1 MTEDMKIDH
10 IVEVP
15 DTPDRTTVRHDYQ
28 KYLGNPDKRG
38 RAFNAADENN
48 NHSNYISLSPSEE
61 SYSSQNAPIF
71 RRAQTDGAEKMEKG
85 KSISSKVP
93 SKSSHRGISILDLT
107 EENEQI
113 RHPKPAFS
121 HRGSR
126 DNATEDKK
134 ALKATNGR
142 SSLPVI
148 SDSSNTSRNAFIGKY
163 KLDIKTLPGPN
174 ISVDHGKGISLSN
187 DSQLQN
193 EKQVSLPPRVS
204 TSPRG
209 RGHKRLVRNGCIS
222 PHNIA
227 TMEKQLAE
235 QSNHKTKDVE
245 QSHGHSVSSSTV
257 SPVSVDDIVAGERGN
272 GRGKGKEVL
281 AYRSPHRLTFRT
293 ASSPVTNYEE
303 INGPSNAIRNPL
315 QYSGGQGGRRTT
327 HNERNA
333 NWHLHDVNGH
343 HLRINNDVGRFI
355 NGHNTTG
362 MDRRNTG
369 NGQSSNHI
377 HGSQSDHTA
386 QPTSVIIPD
395 VDQSSG
401 THRTADILTKRQRKR
416 ESPSGF
422 MFRGSTGD
430 SSSSSRNPV
439 SDPEVIELLS
449 PPRGSSSSSRTSV
462 LDHEV
467 VDLLSTP
474 RYANR
479 SSEDLDDNDNNS
491 SEARARQVEADERLA
506 RELQEQ
512 LYHDDPFEGRGIDE
526 DLAWDLQR
534 AEALMRATIDS
545 HSISQPRQ
553 LPRAIRQ
560 PRTRFPENPSRRRA
574 MAQASFSNRM
584 SQWRSRAT
592 SRTRAPSTSSRGRG
606 PRFPLDMDLDMRLDI
621 LEALEDSVGDFSDMG
636 ITDGIFNARRDFTD
650 ADYEMLLA
658 LDEGNHQHTGAS
670 SNLIN
675 SLPQSTI
682 QVKFTGV

>member
-1 MTEDMKIDH
+1 MNERGFRGESVDLLRSGNRPGQSLFVLGFGLGCFDPSPNSDRPDPILELINSRPFSLSVHLSLSIHNPSSEDMKIDH

-28 KYLGNPDKRG
+28 KYL
-38 RAFNAADENN
+38 
-48 NHSNYISLSPSEE
+48 EE

-93 SKSSHRGISILDLT
+93 SKSSHR
-107 EENEQI
+107 
-113 RHPKPAFS
+113 
-121 HRGSR
+121 
-126 DNATEDKK
+126 

-245 QSHGHSVSSSTV
+245 QSHGHSVSSS
-257 SPVSVDDIVAGERGN
+257 N
-272 GRGKGKEVL
+272 
-281 AYRSPHRLTFRT
+281 LTMVHTLKCFLVF
-293 ASSPVTNYEE
+293 SESLGE

-395 VDQSSG
+395 VDQVYV
-401 THRTADILTKRQRKR
+401 
-416 ESPSGF
+416 PWFNWGF
-422 MFRGSTGD
+422 IKLI
-430 SSSSSRNPV
+430 
-439 SDPEVIELLS
+439 PEPL
-449 PPRGSSSSSRTSV
+449 
-462 LDHEV
+462 

-512 LYHDDPFEGRGIDE
+512 LYHDDPFEGRGVVGLE
-526 DLAWDLQR
+526 HLAHHLEE
-534 AEALMRATIDS
+534 EA
-545 HSISQPRQ
+545 PG
-553 LPRAIRQ
+553 IRQ
-560 PRTRFPENPSRRRA
+560 
-574 MAQASFSNRM
+574 
-584 SQWRSRAT
+584 
-592 SRTRAPSTSSRGRG
+592 GD
-606 PRFPLDMDLDMRLDI
+606 PLSLFLLTLAGEGRLDI

-682 QVKFTGV
+682 QTDNFTDACAICLETPVQGEIIRHLPCLHKFHKDCIDPWLQRKTSCPVCKSSIT